1 MTASDLPA
9 GRTALG
15 LPADFVLGAAT
26 ASYQI
31 EGAAT
36 EDGRGPSIWDTFS
49 HTPGRVL
56 GGDNGDV
63 ACDHYHRMPEDVALM
78 SGLGLDTYRFSIA
91 WPRIQPAGSGAVER
105 RGMDFYSRLVDEL
118 LAADISPW
126 VTLYHWDLPQPLED
140 AGGWPVRDTA
150 HRFAEYAALVHDA
163 LGDRVRF
170 WTTHNEPWCSAFLG
184 YAAGIHAPG
193 RQDDAASLR
202 AVRHLLVGHGLAT
215 QALRAAGAESLG
227 ITVNLYAVSPAT
239 GSEADVDAARR
250 VDALSNR
257 VFLDPLLQGRWP
269 ADLVADLDEIGLA
282 DDLLG
287 ADPEA
292 DLALASVPL
301 DALGVNYYTRHTVAA
316 GGETGAESAYP
327 GSTDVRF
334 VNPGFPT
341 TDMGWPVDATGLT
354 EVLETVAAMAPELP
368 LFVTEN
374 GAAYPDDEVVDGRVE
389 DADRVA
395 YLDGHL
401 RACAT
406 AIERGVPLRGYF
418 AWSLMDNFEWALGYS
433 KRFGLVR
440 VDYDTLERTPKRS
453 AEWYAAVTRRQ

>member
-36 EDGRGPSIWDTFS
+36 EDGRGTSIWDTFS

-56 GGDNGDV
+56 GGDTGDV

-78 SGLGLDTYRFSIA
+78 SGLGLDAYRFSVA
-91 WPRIQPAGSGAVER
+91 WPRIQPTGSGAVER

-126 VTLYHWDLPQPLED
+126 VTIYHWDLPQPLED

-239 GSEADVDAARR
+239 GSEADVEAARR

-269 ADLVADLDEIGLA
+269 TDLVADLEEIGLA

-287 ADPEA
+287 ATPEE

-301 DALGVNYYTRHTVAA
+301 DGLGVNYYSRHTVAA
-316 GGETGAESAYP
+316 GGETGAEQAYP

-354 EVLETVAAMAPELP
+354 EVLETVAAMAPDLP

-406 AIERGVPLRGYF
+406 AIEHGVPLRGYF

-433 KRFGLVR
+433 KRFGLVG
-440 VDYDTLERTPKRS
+440 VDYDTLVRTPKRS